1 MVRKIVP
8 GGPEP
13 NPQITARLPYKTYLV
28 VRELAIKHDV
38 TIGEAFELLLHK
50 VQIETE
56 EKWKENYEKLKEE
69 HDRAKRELD
78 ACKKELE
85 ALSEIFGDESEDR
98 AKRSGAK
105 AKRSGAKAKRSRTKA
120 G

>member
-13 NPQITARLPYKTYLV
+13 RPQITARLPYEMYKT

-38 TIGEAFELLLHK
+38 TIGEAFELLLDK
-50 VQIETE
+50 IRIEAE
-56 EKWKENYEKLKEE
+56 ERANEEIKKWKRKYEEVKKE
-69 HDRAKRELD
+69 RD

-85 ALSEIFGDESEDR
+85 ELSELLNEYTAKAAKRTGKEDR
-98 AKRSGAK
+98 GTRGKARS
-105 AKRSGAKAKRSRTKA
+105 S
-120 G
+120 